1 MSRSFGGTSLTTSPS
16 TAISPALISSSPAII
31 RSVVDLPQP
40 DGPTSTTNSLSAISR
55 SMPRTASTSS
65 YFLTTLRRLTSA
77 MNSTSTLCRTGG
89 QAGNV
94 VVHQEGIDDQRRSG
108 AEQGAGHDLSP
119 VEDVALDQGGD
130 DADRQ
135 HQLVRRCREH
145 QRVQEL
151 RPGDREGEDRRRDQA
166 GQ

>member
-1 MSRSFGGTSLTTSPS
+1 PIM
-16 TAISPALISSSPAII
+16 ISPPVISSSPAII

-77 MNSTSTLCRTGG
+77 MNSTSTLCGTGG

-94 VVHQEGIDDQRRSG
+94 VVHQEGVDDQRRRG

-119 VEDVALDQGGD
+119 VEHVALDQRGD
-130 DADRQ
+130 DAYR
-135 HQLVRRCREH
+135 HNQLTGGGGKH
-145 QRVQEL
+145 QRIQEL
-151 RPGDREGEDRRRDQA
+151 RPGDRESEDRRGDNA
-166 GQ
+166 GQGDGD